1 MPFRIGK
8 IGKRS
13 DTSMSHTEK
22 IIVIDG
28 ARTGG
33 CRKSLFPRTWDIGP
47 NVMNHTF
54 VLITCVN
61 AATHTGSDRR
71 WPRHFLGLIQSR
83 DQGSLCYELHR
94 IGSLRFRRVSWT
106 RGDAPTSRRVFDVVQ
121 VGDRRQPSVR
131 WTHRHAQYE
140 QPVSKPRFVQGRRV

>member
-1 MPFRIGK
+1 
-8 IGKRS
+8 
-13 DTSMSHTEK
+13 MSHTEK

-71 WPRHFLGLIQSR
+71 WLWSATFHGLDPMARPMDHSVMSFT
-83 DQGSLCYELHR
+83 GS
-94 IGSLRFRRVSWT
+94 
-106 RGDAPTSRRVFDVVQ
+106 
-121 VGDRRQPSVR
+121 
-131 WTHRHAQYE
+131 
-140 QPVSKPRFVQGRRV
+140 GR